1 MRNFARSAAV
11 SLIAGAALT
20 AGGLAPAQASPVITG
35 GVVNITV
42 TDVLNGTT
50 VVVQRINVGIAAAL
64 GLAANVCDV
73 HVGVLAQQLHTGSAT
88 CTNTVTGQ
96 TATIRQIA

>member
-20 AGGLAPAQASPVITG
+20 AGGLAPAQASPVVTG
-35 GVVNITV
+35 GLVNITV
-42 TDVLNGTT
+42 VDVLNNLD
-50 VVVQRINVGIAAAL
+50 VNVGIAAAL

-73 HVGVLAQQLHTGSAT
+73 NVGVLARQLHTGSAT
-88 CTNTVTGQ
+88 CTNTVTGT